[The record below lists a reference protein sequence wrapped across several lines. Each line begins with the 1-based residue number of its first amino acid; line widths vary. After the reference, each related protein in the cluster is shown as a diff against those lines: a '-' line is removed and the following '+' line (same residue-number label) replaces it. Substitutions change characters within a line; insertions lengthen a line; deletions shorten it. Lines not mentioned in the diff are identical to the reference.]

1 MDRLVGR
8 AGGTRSPV
16 DVDVVVDVRLV
27 VLVVLVALVGLD
39 VGVVAV
45 MVDVTTVEC
54 MVIVTVYTRA
64 PIFVS
69 NFKCTQSPEEKMR
82 REDIQPPVTH
92 SYPGIQHPPPNAAAH
107 CVYPA

>member
-16 DVDVVVDVRLV
+16 DVDVEVRLV

-64 PIFVS
+64 
-69 NFKCTQSPEEKMR
+69 
-82 REDIQPPVTH
+82 QPPVTH
-92 SYPGIQHPPPNAAAH
+92 S
-107 CVYPA
+107 